1 MSLLRKFLII
11 PPILIGAGLVF
22 YAVSHRQPPVRT
34 EIAETATT
42 VRVITTTA
50 QSFIPR
56 ISGFGTAAP
65 ARTWNGIA
73 QVAGRVTYLNPNFV
87 KGAFVRA
94 GDVLV
99 RLAPEDYELDIAE
112 AQTGIASAEADIEE
126 LKATLEFKNKSLEIE
141 KAVLDLAQKDLARKQ
156 ELSGRNVVS
165 SQTLENQQS
174 ALLQRQISV
183 QNLETEIALI
193 PTKLKA
199 LKQAKK
205 KSEVQLENAR
215 LDLERTT
222 ITAPFDARVAEVNV
236 EIDQFVGG
244 GSTIGHLDGI
254 DASDVEVQ
262 ITPRKMAG
270 FIKLQS
276 NRGSAP
282 TISFEKMTQQLSRM
296 SATVRLD
303 LSGLSATWQADVKRI
318 SDTVDPTTRS
328 LGVIVSV
335 PEPYR
340 NFVPGKTPPLIK
352 GMFVDVELTGPAV
365 DGVTVLP
372 RSALFEGRLRL
383 ADGDNRLRFEPA
395 ETLFE
400 SGDAI
405 VLQNS
410 LPDGTRVVIGDL
422 SPAVEGM
429 LLAPVEDP
437 AMRDYLRRLA
447 AADDAPEAN
456 GQ

>member
-1 MSLLRKFLII
+1 MSLLRKTLII

-22 YAVSHRQPPVRT
+22 YSVSHRQAPIRT

-42 VRVITTTA
+42 ARVITTAA

-56 ISGFGTAAP
+56 ISGFGTAEP

-73 QVAGRVTYLNPNFV
+73 QVGGRVTYLNPNFV

-99 RLAPEDYELDIAE
+99 KLAPEDYELDIAE
-112 AQTGIASAEADIEE
+112 AQTGIVSAEVNIDE
-126 LKATLEFKNKSLEIE
+126 LKATLEFKNKSLKIE
-141 KAVLDLAQKDLARKQ
+141 KAMLDLEQKDLARKQ

-165 SQTLENQQS
+165 SQTLEKQQS

-199 LKQAKK
+199 LEQVKK

-215 LDLERTT
+215 LNLERTT
-222 ITAPFDARVAEVNV
+222 IIAPFDARVAMVNV

-244 GSTIGHLDGI
+244 GSTIGNLDGI

-262 ITPRKMAG
+262 IIPRKMAG
-270 FIKLQS
+270 FVSLQS
-276 NRGSAP
+276 KGDPAASIGFKNMAR
-282 TISFEKMTQQLSRM
+282 QLSRM

-303 LSGLSATWQADVKRI
+303 RSGISATWQAKVKRI
-318 SDTVDPTTRS
+318 SDTVDPATRS

-335 PEPYR
+335 PEPYKD
-340 NFVPGKTPPLIK
+340 FVPGRTPPLIK
-352 GMFVDVELTGPAV
+352 GMFVDVELRGPAV

-383 ADGDNRLRFEPA
+383 VDGDNRLRFEQT

-400 SGDAI
+400 FGDAI
-405 VLQNS
+405 VLRNR

-437 AMRDYLRRLA
+437 GMGDYLKRLA
-447 AADDAPEAN
+447 TTDDDPKAN
-456 GQ
+456 DQ